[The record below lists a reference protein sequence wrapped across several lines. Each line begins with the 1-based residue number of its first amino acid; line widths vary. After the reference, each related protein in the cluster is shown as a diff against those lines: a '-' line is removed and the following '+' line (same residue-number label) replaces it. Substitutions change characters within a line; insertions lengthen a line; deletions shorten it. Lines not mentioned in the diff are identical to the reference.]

1 MIVNSIIFWFYF
13 TVFLLPYFTLMRGS
27 SKIQNLWLLAAS
39 YVFYGYADWRMVLL
53 LVAATIIFFVLSLTL
68 PHREGTS
75 NTISESRRK
84 ALVTL
89 GVILGVGMLLYF
101 KYLNFF
107 IEQFAALFALMG
119 VKTNFSSFHI
129 LVPIGISFFTFKL
142 IAYVVEVYKGNM
154 EPCKDFVT
162 FASYIAFF
170 PTIMSGPIDS
180 PKMFIPQ
187 MAKARRWNYSAVTE
201 GMIRVLWGMF
211 LKMCIA
217 DKVSPYTDAV
227 FNNYGHHSGM
237 TIAVASVMYTFQIYT
252 DFSGYS
258 EMAIGTAQIMGFRV
272 TENFIRPYFSTNV
285 GEFWRRWHASLMNW
299 FRDYIYFPLGGSRC
313 SKAKM
318 YRNTMVVFLVSGL
331 WHGANWTFIFWG
343 AYHGLLVCL
352 YKVIKSIKG
361 SEATGSKFKV
371 QGPKLQ
377 EAPSNSPKGERILP
391 TDLHRFTQNEESTLI
406 QGSKSQEAP
415 SDSPKGGEDPA
426 HRFTRIYTERSGA
439 ECSRFKVQT
448 SYNTLQWERK
458 DEKEQG
464 LKVVDI
470 CKKYGSILLVFILVT
485 IGWMVFRC
493 DSFGQFWGMLAG
505 LATPGHFF
513 ASWALTA
520 VLPIGIILIKELK
533 DEEGWNIHFLHSKN
547 WVVKAVSVGLLIVFI
562 LYMGELDGA
571 KFIYF
576 QF

>member
-1 MIVNSIIFWFYF
+1 MLVSSIVFWCFF
-13 TVFLLPYFTLMRGS
+13 TAFLFPYFTLMRGQS
-27 SKIQNLWLLAAS
+27 RGQNVWLLVAS
-39 YVFYGYADWRMVLL
+39 YFFYGYADWRMTILL
-53 LVAATIIFFVLSLTL
+53 LIATITFYILGLAINKVSGSKSQVSGKTL
-68 PHREGTS
+68 M
-75 NTISESRRK
+75 
-84 ALVTL
+84 VL

-107 IEQFAALFALMG
+107 VEQFAALFALMG
-119 VKTNFSSFHI
+119 LKTNFSSFHI

-154 EPCKDFVT
+154 KPCRDFVT
-162 FASYIAFF
+162 FAAYVAFF
-170 PTIMSGPIDS
+170 PTIMSGPIDP

-187 MAKARRWNYSAVTE
+187 MAKARRWNNTAVTE

-237 TIAVASVMYTFQIYT
+237 TIAVAAVMYTFQIYT
-252 DFSGYS
+252 DFCGYS

-343 AYHGLLVCL
+343 AYHGLLVCF
-352 YKVIKSIKG
+352 YKLTKPFVSGFRFIRETHQKESQVAD
-361 SEATGSKFKV
+361 ST
-371 QGPKLQ
+371 KL
-377 EAPSNSPKGERILP
+377 
-391 TDLHRFTQNEESTLI
+391 
-406 QGSKSQEAP
+406 
-415 SDSPKGGEDPA
+415 DSPKPES
-426 HRFTRIYTERSGA
+426 HQEKHETWNLIFET
-439 ECSRFKVQT
+439 V
-448 SYNTLQWERK
+448 RK
-458 DEKEQG
+458 
-464 LKVVDI
+464 
-470 CKKYGSILLVFILVT
+470 YANILLVFILVT

-505 LATPGHFF
+505 LTAPGHFF

-520 VLPIGIILIKELK
+520 VLPIGIMLLKELK
-533 DEEGWNIHFLHSKN
+533 DEEGWNIHLLHSDN
-547 WVVKAVSVGLLIVFI
+547 WVVKAISVGLLIVFI
-562 LYMGELDGA
+562 LYMGELEGA

>member
-1 MIVNSIIFWFYF
+1 
-13 TVFLLPYFTLMRGS
+13 MRGKS
-27 SKIQNLWLLAAS
+27 RAQNVWLLVAS
-39 YVFYGYADWRMVLL
+39 YFFYGYADWRMTILL
-53 LVAATIIFFVLSLTL
+53 LIATITFYFLGLAINRVSGFKFQVSSNSLLTPKTL
-68 PHREGTS
+68 T
-75 NTISESRRK
+75 
-84 ALVTL
+84 VL
-89 GVILGVGMLLYF
+89 GVVLGAGMLLYF

-107 IEQFAALFALMG
+107 VEQFAALFALMG
-119 VKTNFSSFHI
+119 LKTNFSSFNI
-129 LVPIGISFFTFKL
+129 IVPIGISFFTFKL

-154 EPCKDFVT
+154 EPCRDFVT
-162 FASYIAFF
+162 FAAYIAFF

-187 MAKARRWNYSAVTE
+187 MAKARRWNNSAVTE

-237 TIAVASVMYTFQIYT
+237 TIAVASVMYTFQIYS
-252 DFSGYS
+252 DFCGYS
-258 EMAIGTAQIMGFRV
+258 EMAIGTAQVMGFRV
-272 TENFIRPYFSTNV
+272 TENFFRPYFSTNV

-343 AYHGLLVCL
+343 AYHGLLVCV
-352 YKVIKSIKG
+352 YKVIKG
-361 SEATGSKFKV
+361 SEAAGSRFKALKRV
-371 QGPKLQ
+371 QGLKSFPQKAEGLLAQGSTLQ
-377 EAPSNSPKGERILP
+377 EAPSDSRKGERILP
-391 TDLHRFTQNEESTLI
+391 TDLHGFTQKTAELQF

-415 SDSPKGGEDPA
+415 SDSPQGEE
-426 HRFTRIYTERSGA
+426 TE
-439 ECSRFKVQT
+439 
-448 SYNTLQWERK
+448 
-458 DEKEQG
+458 EKEQS
-464 LKVVDI
+464 LKLVEI
-470 CKKYGSILLVFILVT
+470 GKKYGSILLVFILVT
-485 IGWMVFRC
+485 VGWMVFRC

-520 VLPIGIILIKELK
+520 VLPIGIMLFKELK
-533 DEEGWNIHFLHSKN
+533 DEEGWNFHLLHSKN
-547 WVVKAVSVGLLIVFI
+547 WVVKAVSVGMLIVFI
-562 LYMGELDGA
+562 MYMGELDGA